1 MDTKIDINKELNIF
15 VYKLPE
21 KTALGTCL
29 NFGVNKS
36 NYNIIAKFDD
46 DDYYGPYYLDEA
58 NKAFL
63 REGCYVLGKQKTYY
77 YLEQYKKLILKRVA
91 TENAYSQNLMG
102 STICFKR
109 KVFDNIKFKDISIRE
124 DYNFN
129 SECLKYGYMLY
140 STSSYNHLVFKHA
153 DINKHTFKSN
163 INTLINK
170 CIEIKSNIEFEE
182 VKWNNDAIII
192 KNVLEEDIRKL
203 KIYENGEIYLQSL
216 SSMIPPVILEPKEKE
231 NILDMAAAPGG
242 KTTQISAIS
251 SGKSYITACEKNKIR
266 CDRLK
271 YNLQKQGVG
280 NVNVMQE
287 DARKLSDFFS
297 FDKILLDAPCSGSGT
312 ESVFN
317 PKFTEELI
325 QRSAKTQEELLAKA
339 LKILK
344 KDGEI
349 VYSTCSILKEENE
362 KVLNKVLKE
371 FNAKIVPI
379 EKIEGI
385 EYLPVEI
392 EGTLCIL
399 PTELYE
405 GFFVA
410 KIRK

>member
-1 MDTKIDINKELNIF
+1 MIIYLYYRRKKMQIPDFLIKKINNE
-15 VYKLPE
+15 
-21 KTALGTCL
+21 
-29 NFGVNKS
+29 
-36 NYNIIAKFDD
+36 YNEEI
-46 DDYYGPYYLDEA
+46 
-58 NKAFL
+58 
-63 REGCYVLGKQKTYY
+63 C
-77 YLEQYKKLILKRVA
+77 KK
-91 TENAYSQNLMG
+91 
-102 STICFKR
+102 
-109 KVFDNIKFKDISIRE
+109 IK
-124 DYNFN
+124 N
-129 SECLKYGYMLY
+129 G
-140 STSSYNHLVFKHA
+140 LVSK
-153 DINKHTFKSN
+153 KPVTFR
-163 INTLINK
+163 INTLK
-170 CIEIKSNIEFEE
+170 TDKEKVIKELKESNIEFEE

-251 SGKSYITACEKNKIR
+251 SGKSDITACEKNKIR

-271 YNLQKQGVG
+271 YNLQKKGVG

-325 QRSAKTQEELLAKA
+325 QRSAKTQEELLTKA

-344 KDGEI
+344 KDGEM

-362 KVLNKVLKE
+362 KVLNKVLKK

-385 EYLPVEI
+385 EYLPVTI
-392 EGTLCIL
+392 EGTLCIS